1 MIVYEVE
8 ESLEGVLSA
17 VFESYSKREVPDIVA
32 TSQGYQ
38 MDLDTTIREI
48 KTDDERVNRV
58 KKAIM
63 LHAGEHTVD
72 ILRVVMRSESKLKG
86 TVCFNYIKEII
97 DRKKDIYF
105 ELANPVTIEF
115 NSLKDK
121 VWLEVHRFKG
131 FLRFSETDKGVLYG
145 HFSPD
150 NDILELL
157 APHFTRR
164 YKYHNF
170 VLHDTKR
177 NKVFMYDTKGY
188 KIFTPTKPLTVYIGE
203 VEEKCR
209 SLYREYF
216 DAVNIKSRP
225 HEKQQRGYLPL
236 RYRKNMTEFTGV

>member
-17 VFESYSKREVPDIVA
+17 VFESYLWAEVPDLVM
-32 TSQGYQ
+32 TSTEYQ
-38 MDLDTTIREI
+38 IDLETKIRKIENSE
-48 KTDDERVNRV
+48 ERINRV

-63 LHAGEHTVD
+63 LHAGEHTID
-72 ILRVVMRSESKLKG
+72 CLRIVMRSNNKLKA
-86 TVCFNYIKEII
+86 TACFNYIKEII
-97 DRKKDIYF
+97 DKKKDVAF

-121 VWLEVHRFKG
+121 VWLEVHRMKG
-131 FLRFSETDKGVLYG
+131 FLRFTETDKGVLYG
-145 HFSPD
+145 QFSPD

-157 APHFTRR
+157 APHFMRR
-164 YKYHNF
+164 YKFHNF
-170 VLHDTKR
+170 ALHDVKR
-177 NKVFMYDTKGY
+177 NKVILYDTKGY
-188 KIFTPTKPLTVYIGE
+188 KIFSPTQPLTVYIGE

-236 RYRKNMTEFTGV
+236 RYRKNMTEFTTI

>member
-17 VFESYSKREVPDIVA
+17 VFESYAKREVPDLVM
-32 TSQGYQ
+32 TSSEYQ
-38 MDLDTTIREI
+38 IDLDTTIRKIENNE
-48 KTDDERVNRV
+48 ERINRV

-63 LHAGEHTVD
+63 TYAGEYV
-72 ILRVVMRSESKLKG
+72 INVLRVVMRSESRLKA
-86 TVCFNYIKEII
+86 TTCFNYIKEIV
-97 DRKKDIYF
+97 DKKKNVSF

-121 VWLEVHRFKG
+121 VWLEVHRMKG
-131 FLRFSETDKGVLYG
+131 FLRFTETDKGVLYG

-157 APHFTRR
+157 APHFVRR
-164 YKYHNF
+164 YKFHNF
-170 VLHDTKR
+170 VLHDVKR

-188 KIFTPTKPLTVYIGE
+188 KIFTPTQPITVYIGE

-236 RYRKNMTEFTGV
+236 RYRKNMTEFTGI